1 MKSKVKYP
9 EQVNHVAKT
18 EAKTVLLKNCKTK
31 HLTG

>member
-1 MKSKVKYP
+1 MKSKGKYP

-18 EAKTVLLKNCKTK
+18 EAKTVLKNCKTK